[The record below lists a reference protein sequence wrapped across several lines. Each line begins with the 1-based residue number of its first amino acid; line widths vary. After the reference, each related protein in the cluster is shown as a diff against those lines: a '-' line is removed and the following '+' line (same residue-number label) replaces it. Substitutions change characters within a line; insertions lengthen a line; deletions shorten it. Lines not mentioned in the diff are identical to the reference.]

1 MTSPLLI
8 HRKVHREET
17 HFRIAYSPV
26 PDETVQ
32 PTGIGGVLATV
43 TEITEQAYAERQL
56 RTLRELGARSAAE
69 VGNAEQACATAAA
82 TLRDNPADVPF
93 ALFYLLDRDGKRAR
107 RAATVG
113 FEPAQLAYAAPAEVD
128 LDAGDCPWPL
138 AVAAHEQRIVTIDG
152 LDCLPF
158 ALPVSPWSDR
168 PRSAIVLPLSAPGQ
182 ANVYG
187 VLVCGLSPHR
197 VLDAGYRTF
206 FELAA
211 AQIVTAIRNARAL
224 EEERQR
230 AEALAEID
238 RAKTAFFSNISHEFR
253 TPLTLMLGP
262 TEDALDAPE
271 RALQGGA
278 LETVHR
284 NELRLLKLV
293 NALLDFSRIEAGR
306 AHAAYE
312 PTDLSVLT
320 SDLASTF
327 RSAIERGGLAF
338 DVDCPPL
345 PEPVHVD
352 REMWEKIVLNLLSN
366 ALKFTFDGR
375 IAVRLRAAGDHAE
388 LQVTD
393 TGIGIAASDLPRL
406 FERFHRIEGAR
417 ARTHEGSGIGLALVH
432 DLVKLHGGRVTAA
445 SEVGRGST
453 FTVSI
458 PFGSNHLP
466 AEGNVGASA
475 PVRASQ
481 AVRAQSFVAEALR
494 WSPEADAEPDA
505 ADAVQAA
512 STFPGAHVLFVDDNA
527 DMREYVTRLLRQHW
541 TVETATDGAQ
551 ALLAAR
557 QRRPDVILTDVMMPV
572 LDGLQLLQSVRSDPH
587 LATIPVIL
595 LSARAG
601 EESRIE
607 GLDAGADDYLVKPF
621 SARELV
627 ARVGSADHPHPPA
640 RAERPRARR
649 PVRPG
654 AGRAARGGAAEAAS
668 GLAADAGTDAHAD
681 PAGPRAPDGTGERRH
696 LPGLGSPPR

>member
-1 MTSPLLI
+1 MAERPFLGGPASTSDDLALLI
-8 HRKVHREET
+8 NRKVDREET

-43 TEITEQAYAERQL
+43 TETTEQAYAERQL

-113 FEPAQLAYAAPAEVD
+113 FEPAQLADAAPAEVD

-152 LDCLPF
+152 LDSLPF

-182 ANVYG
+182 ANAYG

-262 TEDALDAPE
+262 TEDALA
-271 RALQGGA
+271 AAGA
-278 LETVHR
+278 VAAAASDLETVHR

-293 NALLDFSRIEAGR
+293 NTLLDFSRIEAGR

-312 PTDLSVLT
+312 PTDLSRADERSGQHVPLGDRTGVVWRST
-320 SDLASTF
+320 STARPCPGRST
-327 RSAIERGGLAF
+327 SIA
-338 DVDCPPL
+338 
-345 PEPVHVD
+345 
-352 REMWEKIVLNLLSN
+352 EMWEKIVLNLLSN

-375 IAVRLRAAGDHAE
+375 DRGQAAG
-388 LQVTD
+388 
-393 TGIGIAASDLPRL
+393 
-406 FERFHRIEGAR
+406 
-417 ARTHEGSGIGLALVH
+417 
-432 DLVKLHGGRVTAA
+432 
-445 SEVGRGST
+445 
-453 FTVSI
+453 
-458 PFGSNHLP
+458 
-466 AEGNVGASA
+466 
-475 PVRASQ
+475 
-481 AVRAQSFVAEALR
+481 
-494 WSPEADAEPDA
+494 
-505 ADAVQAA
+505 
-512 STFPGAHVLFVDDNA
+512 
-527 DMREYVTRLLRQHW
+527 
-541 TVETATDGAQ
+541 
-551 ALLAAR
+551 
-557 QRRPDVILTDVMMPV
+557 RR
-572 LDGLQLLQSVRSDPH
+572 
-587 LATIPVIL
+587 
-595 LSARAG
+595 
-601 EESRIE
+601 
-607 GLDAGADDYLVKPF
+607 
-621 SARELV
+621 
-627 ARVGSADHPHPPA
+627 
-640 RAERPRARR
+640 
-649 PVRPG
+649 
-654 AGRAARGGAAEAAS
+654 
-668 GLAADAGTDAHAD
+668 
-681 PAGPRAPDGTGERRH
+681 
-696 LPGLGSPPR
+696 